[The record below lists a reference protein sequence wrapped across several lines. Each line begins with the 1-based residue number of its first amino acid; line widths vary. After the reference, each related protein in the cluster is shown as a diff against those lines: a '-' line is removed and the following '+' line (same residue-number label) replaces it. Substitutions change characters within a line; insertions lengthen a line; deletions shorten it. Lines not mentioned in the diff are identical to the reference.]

1 MFDSELF
8 HTMEIIKL
16 VRSQVK
22 NSEEVNNEGQNFPFT
37 ICFDMDET
45 MLSACCEFEPNF
57 KSSQRLPADFTVIS
71 DCSDHYMIDVTL
83 RPFLL
88 ETLTYLKIK
97 GF

>member
-22 NSEEVNNEGQNFPFT
+22 NSEEVNNENQNFPFT

-45 MLSACCEFEPNF
+45 MLSACC
-57 KSSQRLPADFTVIS
+57 
-71 DCSDHYMIDVTL
+71 
-83 RPFLL
+83 
-88 ETLTYLKIK
+88 
-97 GF
+97 